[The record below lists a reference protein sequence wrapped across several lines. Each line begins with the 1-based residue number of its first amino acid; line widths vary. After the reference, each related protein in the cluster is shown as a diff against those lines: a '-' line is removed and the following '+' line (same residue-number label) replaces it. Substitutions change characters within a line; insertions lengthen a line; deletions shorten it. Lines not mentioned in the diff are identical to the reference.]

1 MTVDVR
7 QQGVEAEAKTPL
19 LGFATLDFVEACDGT
34 EDAARGGTA
43 RQ

>member
-34 EDAARGGTA
+34 
-43 RQ
+43 